1 VQSEATNEANRCLA
15 VLEDL
20 VVQRYEKGADIFRLS
35 EMLVELFMQ
44 ICQNSL
50 PNCCV

>member
-1 VQSEATNEANRCLA
+1 VQREATDEADRCLA

-20 VVQRYEKGADIFRLS
+20 IIQRYEKGADIFRLCQV
-35 EMLVELFMQ
+35 LVELFMQ

-50 PNCCV
+50 PYGCV